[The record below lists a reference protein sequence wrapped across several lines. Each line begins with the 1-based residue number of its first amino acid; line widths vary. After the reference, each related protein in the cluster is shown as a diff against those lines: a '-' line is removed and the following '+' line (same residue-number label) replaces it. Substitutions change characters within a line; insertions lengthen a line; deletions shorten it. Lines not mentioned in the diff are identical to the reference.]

1 MSRAAPPVLGIALG
15 LPLPSGNMPNAVS
28 RHKAIHACH
37 EGWVDVAMKEGFG
50 LRAWGAKVRG
60 GGRCYLVCRIPEVAE
75 GRVDVEVVRS
85 LCRCSVFVRRPVVVA
100 CSGTGRG
107 LTPNLLR
114 VGIDLHLLAGGRG
127 ARAVAA
133 AQPGPG
139 RAVSSAHA
147 PL

>member
-1 MSRAAPPVLGIALG
+1 MGIALG

-28 RHKAIHACH
+28 RHKAIYACH

-50 LRAWGAKVRG
+50 LRAWRAEGRG
-60 GGRCYLVCRIPEVAE
+60 GDRYYLVCRIPEVAE

-85 LCRCSVFVRRPVVVA
+85 LCRRSVFVRRPVLVA

-107 LTPNLLR
+107 LAPDLLR
-114 VGIDLHLLAGGRG
+114 VGLDLHVRAGGRG

-139 RAVSSAHA
+139 RAVSSAFA